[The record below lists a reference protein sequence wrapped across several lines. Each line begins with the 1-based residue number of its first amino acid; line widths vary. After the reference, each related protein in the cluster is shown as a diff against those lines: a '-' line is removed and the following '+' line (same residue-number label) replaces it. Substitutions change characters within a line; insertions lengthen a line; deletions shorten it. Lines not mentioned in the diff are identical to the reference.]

1 MKMMDGLRS
10 IALLATTLFALPA
23 IAADVLVENAFLPGA
38 EGAKGEPVTILISEG
53 RIQAIGA
60 EVTANDVERFDAGGA
75 IVTPG
80 YIDSGTSVGL
90 AEVSGLGTSS
100 DGRVE
105 EVRNA
110 AGFNVWTALNEG
122 SSLIPFAPTDGVTR
136 GVITPSADEANF
148 AGESALVRFVQ
159 GDAFLA
165 QASLA
170 QHLYLREWNRRG
182 AGGSRG
188 NALQLALADLDEARR
203 FLDNQPQFRN
213 NQMGPLAQFTHPAH
227 PSDEDMRRIMELK
240 ALGRVIKGERL
251 LVVHVDR
258 AADIRKVV
266 SSFERFEDVKLII
279 AGGVEAWRLAPMLA
293 ERSIPVLLNVL
304 DNVPES
310 FDRLGARLDS
320 ATILDEAGLPIAFM
334 STTPYSEFRSLT
346 QAAGVAVANGLPWD
360 RALRALTEGPAEIW
374 GIEGGRLAE
383 GEVADLVFWDG
394 DPIEIM
400 SAPQAVMIDG
410 RWLDLTTRQQ
420 QLSERYRD
428 LLKLK

>member
-1 MKMMDGLRS
+1 MKMMDGLRG
-10 IALLATTLFALPA
+10 IALLATTLFAMSA
-23 IAADVLVENAFLPGA
+23 IAVDVLVENAFLPGTG
-38 EGAKGEPVTILISEG
+38 GAKGEPVTILISEG
-53 RIQAIGA
+53 RIQSIGA

-90 AEVSGLGTSS
+90 AEVSGLGTSR

-148 AGESALVRFVQ
+148 AGESALVRFVK
-159 GDAFLA
+159 GDKFLA

-188 NALQLALADLDEARR
+188 NALQLVLEDLDEAAR
-203 FLDNQPQFRN
+203 FLRDQRQYNSNKARPFSLSTR
-213 NQMGPLAQFTHPAH
+213 
-227 PSDEDMRRIMELK
+227 ELR

-266 SSFERFEDVKLII
+266 TSFERFEDVKLII

-320 ATILDEAGLPIAFM
+320 ATILDKAGVPIAFM

-374 GIEGGRLAE
+374 GIEGGRLVE

-410 RWLDLTTRQQ
+410 RWVDLTTRQQ

>member
-1 MKMMDGLRS
+1 MEMKMMDGLRG
-10 IALLATTLFALPA
+10 IALLATTLFAMSA
-23 IAADVLVENAFLPGA
+23 IAVDVLVENAFLPGTG
-38 EGAKGEPVTILISEG
+38 GAKGEPVTILISEG
-53 RIQAIGA
+53 RIQSIGA

-90 AEVSGLGTSS
+90 AEVSGLGTSR

-148 AGESALVRFVQ
+148 AGESALVRFVK
-159 GDAFLA
+159 GDKFLA

-188 NALQLALADLDEARR
+188 NALQLVLEDLDEAAR
-203 FLDNQPQFRN
+203 FLRDQRQYNSNKARPFSLSTR
-213 NQMGPLAQFTHPAH
+213 
-227 PSDEDMRRIMELK
+227 ELR

-266 SSFERFEDVKLII
+266 TSFERFEDVKLII

-320 ATILDEAGLPIAFM
+320 ATILDKAGVPIAFM

-410 RWLDLTTRQQ
+410 RWVDLTTRQQ

>member
-1 MKMMDGLRS
+1 MEMKIMDGLRG
-10 IALLATTLFALPA
+10 IALLATTLFTMSA
-23 IAADVLVENAFLPGA
+23 IAADVLVENAFLPGTG
-38 EGAKGEPVTILISEG
+38 GAKGEPVTILISEG
-53 RIQAIGA
+53 RIQSIGA

-90 AEVSGLGTSS
+90 AEVSGLGTSR

-148 AGESALVRFVQ
+148 AGESALVRFVK
-159 GDAFLA
+159 GDKFLA

-188 NALQLALADLDEARR
+188 NALQLVLEDLDEAAR
-203 FLDNQPQFRN
+203 FLRDQRQYNSNKARPFSLSTR
-213 NQMGPLAQFTHPAH
+213 
-227 PSDEDMRRIMELK
+227 ELR

-266 SSFERFEDVKLII
+266 TSFERFEDVKLII

-320 ATILDEAGLPIAFM
+320 ATILDKAGVPIAFM

-410 RWLDLTTRQQ
+410 RWVDLTTRQQ

>member
-1 MKMMDGLRS
+1 MKMMDGLRG
-10 IALLATTLFALPA
+10 IALLATTLFAMSA
-23 IAADVLVENAFLPGA
+23 IAADVLVENAFLPGTG
-38 EGAKGEPVTILISEG
+38 GAKGEPVMILISEG
-53 RIQAIGA
+53 RIQSIGA

-90 AEVSGLGTSS
+90 AEVSGLGTSR

-148 AGESALVRFVQ
+148 AGESALVRFVK
-159 GDAFLA
+159 GDKFLA

-188 NALQLALADLDEARR
+188 NALQLVLEDLDEAAR
-203 FLDNQPQFRN
+203 FLRDQRQYNSNKARPFSLSTR
-213 NQMGPLAQFTHPAH
+213 
-227 PSDEDMRRIMELK
+227 ELR

-266 SSFERFEDVKLII
+266 TSFERFEDVKLII

-320 ATILDEAGLPIAFM
+320 ATILDKAGVPIAFM

-410 RWLDLTTRQQ
+410 RWVDLTTRQQ

>member
-1 MKMMDGLRS
+1 M
-10 IALLATTLFALPA
+10 
-23 IAADVLVENAFLPGA
+23 
-38 EGAKGEPVTILISEG
+38 
-53 RIQAIGA
+53 
-60 EVTANDVERFDAGGA
+60 
-75 IVTPG
+75 
-80 YIDSGTSVGL
+80 
-90 AEVSGLGTSS
+90 
-100 DGRVE
+100 
-105 EVRNA
+105 
-110 AGFNVWTALNEG
+110 
-122 SSLIPFAPTDGVTR
+122 
-136 GVITPSADEANF
+136 
-148 AGESALVRFVQ
+148 
-159 GDAFLA
+159 
-165 QASLA
+165 
-170 QHLYLREWNRRG
+170 
-182 AGGSRG
+182 
-188 NALQLALADLDEARR
+188 
-203 FLDNQPQFRN
+203 
-213 NQMGPLAQFTHPAH
+213 
-227 PSDEDMRRIMELK
+227 
-240 ALGRVIKGERL
+240 
-251 LVVHVDR
+251 VHVDR

-266 SSFERFEDVKLII
+266 TSFERFEDVKLII

-320 ATILDEAGLPIAFM
+320 AKILDEAGVPIAFM

-410 RWLDLTTRQQ
+410 QWVDLTTRQQ

>member
-1 MKMMDGLRS
+1 MKIMDGLRG
-10 IALLATTLFALPA
+10 IALLATTLFTMSA
-23 IAADVLVENAFLPGA
+23 IAADVLVENAFLPGTG
-38 EGAKGEPVTILISEG
+38 GAKGEPVTILISEG
-53 RIQAIGA
+53 RIQSIGA

-90 AEVSGLGTSS
+90 AEVSGLGTSR

-148 AGESALVRFVQ
+148 AGESALVRFVK
-159 GDAFLA
+159 GDKFLA

-188 NALQLALADLDEARR
+188 NALQLVLEDLDEAAR
-203 FLDNQPQFRN
+203 FLRDQRQYNSNKARPFSLSTR
-213 NQMGPLAQFTHPAH
+213 
-227 PSDEDMRRIMELK
+227 ELR

-266 SSFERFEDVKLII
+266 TSFERFEDVKLII

-320 ATILDEAGLPIAFM
+320 ATILDKAGVPIAFM

-410 RWLDLTTRQQ
+410 RWVDLTTRQQ

>member
-1 MKMMDGLRS
+1 MKMMDGLRG
-10 IALLATTLFALPA
+10 IALLATTLFAMSV
-23 IAADVLVENAFLPGA
+23 IAADVLVENAFLPGTG
-38 EGAKGEPVTILISEG
+38 GAKGEPVMILISEG
-53 RIQAIGA
+53 RIQSIGA
-60 EVTANDVERFDAGGA
+60 EVAANDVERFDAGGA

-90 AEVSGLGTSS
+90 AEVSGLGTSR

-110 AGFNVWTALNEG
+110 AGFSVWTALNEG

-148 AGESALVRFVQ
+148 AGESALVRFVK

-188 NALQLALADLDEARR
+188 NALQLVLEDLDEAAR
-203 FLDNQPQFRN
+203 FLRDQRQYNSNKARPFSLSTR
-213 NQMGPLAQFTHPAH
+213 
-227 PSDEDMRRIMELK
+227 ELR

-320 ATILDEAGLPIAFM
+320 ATILDEAGVPIAFM

-374 GIEGGRLAE
+374 GIEGGRLAQ

-410 RWLDLTTRQQ
+410 RWVDLTTRQQ

>member
-1 MKMMDGLRS
+1 
-10 IALLATTLFALPA
+10 
-23 IAADVLVENAFLPGA
+23 
-38 EGAKGEPVTILISEG
+38 
-53 RIQAIGA
+53 
-60 EVTANDVERFDAGGA
+60 
-75 IVTPG
+75 
-80 YIDSGTSVGL
+80 
-90 AEVSGLGTSS
+90 
-100 DGRVE
+100 
-105 EVRNA
+105 
-110 AGFNVWTALNEG
+110 
-122 SSLIPFAPTDGVTR
+122 
-136 GVITPSADEANF
+136 
-148 AGESALVRFVQ
+148 
-159 GDAFLA
+159 
-165 QASLA
+165 
-170 QHLYLREWNRRG
+170 
-182 AGGSRG
+182 
-188 NALQLALADLDEARR
+188 
-203 FLDNQPQFRN
+203 
-213 NQMGPLAQFTHPAH
+213 
-227 PSDEDMRRIMELK
+227 MELK

-266 SSFERFEDVKLII
+266 TSFERFEDVKLII

-320 ATILDEAGLPIAFM
+320 ATILDKAGVPIAFI

-410 RWLDLTTRQQ
+410 RWVDLTTRQQ

>member
-1 MKMMDGLRS
+1 MKMMDGLRG
-10 IALLATTLFALPA
+10 IALLATTLFAMSA
-23 IAADVLVENAFLPGA
+23 IAADVLVENAFLPGTG
-38 EGAKGEPVTILISEG
+38 GAKGEPVMILISEG
-53 RIQAIGA
+53 RIQSIGA

-90 AEVSGLGTSS
+90 AEVSGLGTSR

-148 AGESALVRFVQ
+148 AGESALVRFVK
-159 GDAFLA
+159 GDKFLA

-170 QHLYLREWNRRG
+170 QHLYLRERNRRG

-188 NALQLALADLDEARR
+188 NALQLVLEDLDEAAR
-203 FLDNQPQFRN
+203 FLRDQRQYNSNKARPFSLSTR
-213 NQMGPLAQFTHPAH
+213 
-227 PSDEDMRRIMELK
+227 ELR

-266 SSFERFEDVKLII
+266 TSFERFEDVKLII

-320 ATILDEAGLPIAFM
+320 ATILDKAGVPIAFM

-410 RWLDLTTRQQ
+410 RWVDLTTRQQ

>member
-1 MKMMDGLRS
+1 MKIMDGLRG
-10 IALLATTLFALPA
+10 IALLATTLFTMSA
-23 IAADVLVENAFLPGA
+23 IAADVLVENAFLPGTG
-38 EGAKGEPVTILISEG
+38 GAKGEPVTILISEG
-53 RIQAIGA
+53 RIQSIGA

-90 AEVSGLGTSS
+90 AEVSGLGTSR

-148 AGESALVRFVQ
+148 AGESALVRFVK
-159 GDAFLA
+159 GDKFLA

-188 NALQLALADLDEARR
+188 NALQLVLEDLDEAAR
-203 FLDNQPQFRN
+203 FLRDQRQYNSNKARPFSLSTR
-213 NQMGPLAQFTHPAH
+213 
-227 PSDEDMRRIMELK
+227 ELR

-266 SSFERFEDVKLII
+266 TSFERFEDVKLII

-320 ATILDEAGLPIAFM
+320 ATILDKAGVPIAFM

-410 RWLDLTTRQQ
+410 RWVGLTTRQQ

>member
-1 MKMMDGLRS
+1 MKMMDGLRG
-10 IALLATTLFALPA
+10 IALLATTLFAMSA
-23 IAADVLVENAFLPGA
+23 IAVDVLVENAFLPGTG
-38 EGAKGEPVTILISEG
+38 GAKGEPVTILISEG
-53 RIQAIGA
+53 RIQSIGA
-60 EVTANDVERFDAGGA
+60 QVIANDVERFDAGGA

-90 AEVSGLGTSS
+90 AEVSGLGTSR

-148 AGESALVRFVQ
+148 AGESALVRFVK
-159 GDAFLA
+159 GDKFLA

-188 NALQLALADLDEARR
+188 NALQLVLEDLDEAAR
-203 FLDNQPQFRN
+203 FLRDQRQYNSNKARPFSLSTR
-213 NQMGPLAQFTHPAH
+213 
-227 PSDEDMRRIMELK
+227 ELR

-266 SSFERFEDVKLII
+266 TSFERFEDVKLII

-320 ATILDEAGLPIAFM
+320 ATILDKAGVPIAFM

-410 RWLDLTTRQQ
+410 RWVDLTTRQQ

>member
-1 MKMMDGLRS
+1 MKIMDGLRG
-10 IALLATTLFALPA
+10 IALLATTLFAMSA
-23 IAADVLVENAFLPGA
+23 IAVDVLVENAFLPGTS
-38 EGAKGEPVTILISEG
+38 GAKGEPVTILISEG
-53 RIQAIGA
+53 RIQSIGA

-90 AEVSGLGTSS
+90 AEVSGLGTSR

-148 AGESALVRFVQ
+148 AGESALVRFVK
-159 GDAFLA
+159 GDKFLA

-188 NALQLALADLDEARR
+188 NALQLVLEDLDEAAR
-203 FLDNQPQFRN
+203 FLRDQRQYNSNKARPFSLSTR
-213 NQMGPLAQFTHPAH
+213 
-227 PSDEDMRRIMELK
+227 ELR

-266 SSFERFEDVKLII
+266 TSFERFEDVKLII

-320 ATILDEAGLPIAFM
+320 ATILDKAGVPIAFM

-410 RWLDLTTRQQ
+410 RWVDLTTRQQ

>member
-1 MKMMDGLRS
+1 MKMMDRLRS
-10 IALLATTLFALPA
+10 VALLATTLFALPA

-213 NQMGPLAQFTHPAH
+213 NQML
-227 PSDEDMRRIMELK
+227 S
-240 ALGRVIKGERL
+240 
-251 LVVHVDR
+251 
-258 AADIRKVV
+258 
-266 SSFERFEDVKLII
+266 LIHI
-279 AGGVEAWRLAPMLA
+279 
-293 ERSIPVLLNVL
+293 
-304 DNVPES
+304 
-310 FDRLGARLDS
+310 
-320 ATILDEAGLPIAFM
+320 
-334 STTPYSEFRSLT
+334 
-346 QAAGVAVANGLPWD
+346 
-360 RALRALTEGPAEIW
+360 
-374 GIEGGRLAE
+374 
-383 GEVADLVFWDG
+383 
-394 DPIEIM
+394 
-400 SAPQAVMIDG
+400 
-410 RWLDLTTRQQ
+410 
-420 QLSERYRD
+420 
-428 LLKLK
+428 

>member
-1 MKMMDGLRS
+1 MKMMDGLRG
-10 IALLATTLFALPA
+10 IALLATTLFAMSA
-23 IAADVLVENAFLPGA
+23 IAVDVLVENAFLPGTG
-38 EGAKGEPVTILISEG
+38 GAKGEPVTILISEG
-53 RIQAIGA
+53 RIQSIGA

-90 AEVSGLGTSS
+90 AEVSGLGTSR

-148 AGESALVRFVQ
+148 AGESALVRFVK
-159 GDAFLA
+159 GDKFLA

-188 NALQLALADLDEARR
+188 NALQLVLEDLDEAAR
-203 FLDNQPQFRN
+203 FLRDQRQYNSNKARPFSLSTR
-213 NQMGPLAQFTHPAH
+213 
-227 PSDEDMRRIMELK
+227 ELR

-266 SSFERFEDVKLII
+266 TSFERFEDVKLII

-320 ATILDEAGLPIAFM
+320 ATILDKAGVPIAFM

-410 RWLDLTTRQQ
+410 RWVGLTTRQQ

>member
-90 AEVSGLGTSS
+90 AEVSGLGTSR

-148 AGESALVRFVQ
+148 AGESALVRFVK
-159 GDAFLA
+159 GDKFLA
-165 QASLA
+165 RASLA

-188 NALQLALADLDEARR
+188 NALQVVLEDLDEAAR
-203 FLDNQPQFRN
+203 FLRDQRQYNSNKARPFSLSTR
-213 NQMGPLAQFTHPAH
+213 
-227 PSDEDMRRIMELK
+227 ELR

-293 ERSIPVLLNVL
+293 EQSIPVLLNVL

-320 ATILDEAGLPIAFM
+320 ATILDKAGVPIAFM

-346 QAAGVAVANGLPWD
+346 QAAGVAVANGLRWD

-400 SAPQAVMIDG
+400 
-410 RWLDLTTRQQ
+410 
-420 QLSERYRD
+420 LS
-428 LLKLK
+428 LIHI

>member
-1 MKMMDGLRS
+1 MKMMDELRG
-10 IALLATTLFALPA
+10 IALLATTLFTMSA

-38 EGAKGEPVTILISEG
+38 GGAKGEQVTILISEG
-53 RIQAIGA
+53 RIQAISA
-60 EVTANDVERFDAGGA
+60 EIIASDAERFDASGA

-90 AEVSGLGTSS
+90 AEVSGLGTSR

-148 AGESALVRFVQ
+148 SGESALVRFVK
-159 GDAFLA
+159 GDKFLA

-188 NALQLALADLDEARR
+188 NALQLVLEDLDEAAR
-203 FLDNQPQFRN
+203 FLRDQRQYNSNKARPFSLSTR
-213 NQMGPLAQFTHPAH
+213 
-227 PSDEDMRRIMELK
+227 ELR

-320 ATILDEAGLPIAFM
+320 ATILDKAGVPIAFM

-410 RWLDLTTRQQ
+410 RWVDLTTRQQ

>member
-1 MKMMDGLRS
+1 MKLMNGFRG
-10 IALLATTLFALPA
+10 ALLLVMTLFA
-23 IAADVLVENAFLPGA
+23 IAVNAAELLVVNAFLPGA
-38 EGAKGEPVTILISEG
+38 GGAKGEQVTILISGG
-53 RIQAIGA
+53 RIQSIGA
-60 EVTANDVERFDAGGA
+60 EVTASDADRFDAGGT

-80 YIDSGTSVGL
+80 YIDSGTNVGL
-90 AEVSGLGTSS
+90 AEVSGLGTSN

-110 AGFNVWTALNEG
+110 AGFNVWMALNEG

-148 AGESALVRFVQ
+148 AGESAMVRFVQ

-165 QASLA
+165 QENLA
-170 QHLYLREWNRRG
+170 QHLYLRERNRRG

-188 NALQLALADLDEARR
+188 HALQLALADLDEARR
-203 FLDNQPQFRN
+203 FLGNQRQFRN
-213 NQMGPLAQFTHPAH
+213 NQMGPLAQFTHPSH

-240 ALGRVIKGERL
+240 ALSLVIKGERL

-304 DNVPES
+304 DNAPDS

-320 ATILDEAGLPIAFM
+320 AKILDEAGVPIAFM

-374 GIEGGRLAE
+374 GVEGGRLAE

-400 SAPQAVMIDG
+400 SAPWAVMIDG
-410 RWLDLTTRQQ
+410 QWVDLATRQK
-420 QLSERYRD
+420 QLSERYSD

>member
-1 MKMMDGLRS
+1 MKMMDGLRG
-10 IALLATTLFALPA
+10 IALLATTLFAMSA
-23 IAADVLVENAFLPGA
+23 IAVDVLVENAFLPGTG
-38 EGAKGEPVTILISEG
+38 GAKGEPVTILISEG
-53 RIQAIGA
+53 RIQSIGA

-90 AEVSGLGTSS
+90 AEVSGLGTSR

-122 SSLIPFAPTDGVTR
+122 SSLIPFAPTDGGTR

-148 AGESALVRFVQ
+148 AGESALVRFVK
-159 GDAFLA
+159 GDKFLA

-188 NALQLALADLDEARR
+188 NALQLVLEDLDEAAR
-203 FLDNQPQFRN
+203 FLRDQRQYNSNKARPFSLSTR
-213 NQMGPLAQFTHPAH
+213 
-227 PSDEDMRRIMELK
+227 ELR

-266 SSFERFEDVKLII
+266 TSFERFEDVKLII

-320 ATILDEAGLPIAFM
+320 ATILDKAGVPIAFM

-394 DPIEIM
+394 DPIEVM

-410 RWLDLTTRQQ
+410 RWVDLTTRQQ

>member
-1 MKMMDGLRS
+1 MEMKMMDGLRG
-10 IALLATTLFALPA
+10 IGLLATTIIAVSA
-23 IAADVLVENAFLPGA
+23 NAADVLVENAFLPGA
-38 EGAKGEPVTILISEG
+38 GDAKGEQVTILISEG
-53 RIQAIGA
+53 RIQSIGA

-90 AEVSGLGTSS
+90 AEVSGLGTSR

-148 AGESALVRFVQ
+148 AGESALVRFVK
-159 GDAFLA
+159 GDKFLA

-188 NALQLALADLDEARR
+188 NALQLVLEDLDEAAR
-203 FLDNQPQFRN
+203 FLRDQRQYNSNKARPFSLSTR
-213 NQMGPLAQFTHPAH
+213 
-227 PSDEDMRRIMELK
+227 ELR

-266 SSFERFEDVKLII
+266 TSFERFEDVKLII

-320 ATILDEAGLPIAFM
+320 ATILDKAGVPIAFM

-410 RWLDLTTRQQ
+410 RWVDLTTRQQ

>member
-1 MKMMDGLRS
+1 MKMMDGLRG
-10 IALLATTLFALPA
+10 IALLATTLFAMSA
-23 IAADVLVENAFLPGA
+23 IAVDVLVENAFLPGTG
-38 EGAKGEPVTILISEG
+38 GAKGEPVTILISEG
-53 RIQAIGA
+53 RIQSIGA

-90 AEVSGLGTSS
+90 AEVSGLGTSR

-148 AGESALVRFVQ
+148 SGESALVRFVK
-159 GDAFLA
+159 GDKFLA

-188 NALQLALADLDEARR
+188 NALQLVLEDLDEAAR
-203 FLDNQPQFRN
+203 FLRDQRQYNSNKARPFSLSTR
-213 NQMGPLAQFTHPAH
+213 
-227 PSDEDMRRIMELK
+227 ELR

-266 SSFERFEDVKLII
+266 TSFERFEDVKLII

-320 ATILDEAGLPIAFM
+320 ATILDKAGVPIAFM

-410 RWLDLTTRQQ
+410 RWVDLTTRQQ